1 MATNIRLEFI
11 SDGFKQILES
21 DGVRELVQET
31 ADNIKDRA
39 NANNTRGGQGFE
51 SNVIQG
57 NYGGGRWIGFVKS
70 TDRESDIAESE
81 DKALTGAV
89 L

>member
-31 ADNIKDRA
+31 SDNIKNRA

>member
-39 NANNTRGGQGFE
+39 NANNARGGQGFE

>member
-31 ADNIKDRA
+31 ADNIKDRV

>member
-11 SDGFKQILES
+11 SDGFKQNLES

>member
-31 ADNIKDRA
+31 SDNIKDRA
-39 NANNTRGGQGFE
+39 NANNMRGGQGFE

-57 NYGGGRWIGFVKS
+57 NYGGGRWVGFVKS

>member
-11 SDGFKQILES
+11 SDGFKQSLES

>member
-1 MATNIRLEFI
+1 MTTNIRLEFI